1 MAIEIEKPSSE
12 GKTLMEVFA
21 EEDAA
26 KEAEALKEASELRDI
41 IKKADDDAIKQQ
53 AIDAINK
60 QKAEREAKKAEE
72 KKTAEPKK
80 EYPHPTLKPGSILV
94 REKQDEF
101 LVVVN
106 RDMLYKLCFYFIS
119 LAPPGRAIAN
129 MRQVGELM
137 GVTDYAEAQKEWE
150 KIRDEVHKR
159 IKYA

>member
-101 LVVVN
+101 LIVVN
-106 RDMLYKLCFYFIS
+106 RDKLYKLCFYFI
-119 LAPPGRAIAN
+119 AKAQPGYAIAN
-129 MRQVGELM
+129 MRQVGEM
-137 GVTDYAEAQKEWE
+137 FGVTDYAEAQKEWE